1 MGQHRK
7 DLRDQVL
14 EFVEGYIASKGYAP
28 SYDEIREGLGL
39 SGRSHVDYYLD
50 ALEKDG
56 QIERT
61 PHTPRSLRLTEAPRA
76 VFQVPVAGR
85 IAAGLPL
92 ELADQPD
99 EQIELTTDI
108 ADPSKDLFALR
119 VKGNSMVDDL
129 VADGDIVIVERRQ
142 EALRGQMAVVH
153 LRDRNAATLKR
164 VYPEGKQV
172 RLQPAHPTMQAFYVD
187 ASDVEVQGRV
197 VTIIRRVG

>member
-1 MGQHRK
+1 MGQQRRSRRN
-7 DLRDQVL
+7 DVL
-14 EFVEGYIASKGYAP
+14 EFVEKYIATWGYAP
-28 SYDEIREGLGL
+28 SYEDIRKEVGL

-50 ALEKDG
+50 ALERDG

-61 PHTPRSLRLTEAPRA
+61 PRTPRSLRLVDPQRVT
-76 VFQVPVAGR
+76 FQIPIVGR
-85 IAAGLPL
+85 IAAGLPI

-99 EQIELTTDI
+99 EQIEVTTDV

-129 VADGDIVIVERRQ
+129 VADGDIVIIERRQ
-142 EALRGQMAVVH
+142 EASRGQMAVVH

-164 VYPEGKQV
+164 VYPEGELV
-172 RLQPAHPTMQAFYVD
+172 RLQPAHPIMEAFYVD
-187 ASDVEVQGRV
+187 ASEVEIQGRV

>member
-1 MGQHRK
+1 MGQHRR

-92 ELADQPD
+92 ELADHPD

-108 ADPSKDLFALR
+108 ADPGKDLFALR
-119 VKGNSMVDDL
+119 VKGDSMVDDL

-164 VYPEGKQV
+164 IYPEGKQV

>member
-1 MGQHRK
+1 MGQQRRN
-7 DLRDQVL
+7 LRGQVL
-14 EFVEGYIASKGYAP
+14 EFVEEYIAEWGYAP
-28 SYDEIREGLGL
+28 SYDDIRKAVGL

-50 ALEKDG
+50 ALERDG

-61 PHTPRSLRLTEAPRA
+61 PHTARSLRVTDPQRG
-76 VFQVPVAGR
+76 VFQIPVAGQ
-85 IAAGLPL
+85 IAAGEPL
-92 ELADQPD
+92 DLADQPD
-99 EQIELTTDI
+99 EQIEITTDI
-108 ADPSKDLFALR
+108 ADPNKDLFALR

-142 EALRGQMAVVH
+142 EASRGQMAVVH

-172 RLQPAHPTMQAFYVD
+172 RLQPAHPTMQAFCVD

-197 VTIIRRVG
+197 VAIVRRL

>member
-1 MGQHRK
+1 MGQQRRSRRN
-7 DLRDQVL
+7 DVL
-14 EFVEGYIASKGYAP
+14 EFVAKYIATWGYAP
-28 SYDEIREGLGL
+28 SYEDIRKEVGL

-50 ALEKDG
+50 ALERDG

-61 PHTPRSLRLTEAPRA
+61 PRTPRSLRLVDPRR
-76 VFQVPVAGR
+76 VTFQIPIVGR
-85 IAAGLPL
+85 IAAGLPI

-99 EQIELTTDI
+99 EQIEVTTDV

-164 VYPEGKQV
+164 VYPEGERV
-172 RLQPAHPTMQAFYVD
+172 RLQPAHPIMGAFYVD
-187 ASDVEVQGRV
+187 ASEVEIQGRV

>member
-1 MGQHRK
+1 
-7 DLRDQVL
+7 
-14 EFVEGYIASKGYAP
+14 
-28 SYDEIREGLGL
+28 
-39 SGRSHVDYYLD
+39 
-50 ALEKDG
+50 
-56 QIERT
+56 
-61 PHTPRSLRLTEAPRA
+61 
-76 VFQVPVAGR
+76 VPVAGR
-85 IAAGLPL
+85 IAAGLPI

-99 EQIELTTDI
+99 EQIEITTDI

-119 VKGNSMVDDL
+119 VKGDSMVDDL

-142 EALRGQMAVVH
+142 EAQRGQMAVVH

-164 VYPEGKQV
+164 VYPEGEQV